1 MREQKKVYF
10 IRAGKTDRVKIGC
23 ALSVGKRMR
32 VLQVGGP
39 DPLEVIFVIPRGSLQ
54 LETSLPQRFAKSR
67 ILGEWFRYE
76 PEISSFLETRK
87 AELREDRLEKEAE
100 IYWEL
105 KQQEYEDRIE
115 KEAEEYFESRER
127 EYWALKEL
135 EKEADA
141 EENG

>member
-1 MREQKKVYF
+1 MLHTLVDDL
-10 IRAGKTDRVKIGC
+10 AKIP
-23 ALSVGKRMR
+23 VT
-32 VLQVGGP
+32 Q
-39 DPLEVIFVIPRGSLQ
+39 
-54 LETSLPQRFAKSR
+54 
-67 ILGEWFRYE
+67 
-76 PEISSFLETRK
+76 
-87 AELREDRLEKEAE
+87 AE